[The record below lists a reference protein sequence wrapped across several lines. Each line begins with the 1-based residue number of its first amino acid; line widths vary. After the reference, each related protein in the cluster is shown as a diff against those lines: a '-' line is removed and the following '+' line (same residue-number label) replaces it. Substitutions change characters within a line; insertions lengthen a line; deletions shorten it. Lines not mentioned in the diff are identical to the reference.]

1 MTRVASTQPASA
13 PLGDPPPTLQLLG
26 AGLLAASEGGAR
38 ERFMSRHDMA
48 KPAGLVRGGGILSPC
63 LDVATGPTLSSL
75 GRDGFF
81 VTESMSVSSL
91 WKTEPGRAL
100 VGEAT
105 AERAGQQQ
113 LYVEARP
120 VRESSGAEVADHT
133 GGYAECC
140 TMQTRATRGT
150 IVVSVG
156 RVETAV
162 VDAAQHVTK
171 KPR

>member
-13 PLGDPPPTLQLLG
+13 PLGDPPPPSSSSAPGCLRHLKVAPG
-26 AGLLAASEGGAR
+26 SASC
-38 ERFMSRHDMA
+38 
-48 KPAGLVRGGGILSPC
+48 PATTWPNPLVLCGGGILSPC

-120 VRESSGAEVADHT
+120 VRESSGAEVTDHT